1 MVTTIGSNFEKRWL
15 EKRGSCAKIL
25 ADLMHNTSG
34 KLQRNDFMDH
44 VAYSSEGVLQQ
55 ADYRGFPAT
64 SLGYSMW
71 GSASGALESRVWES
85 LRLYMQLLNRAPQ
98 HDGLCIGGRA

>member
-1 MVTTIGSNFEKRWL
+1 MYSAAISFWKVRAPNSLLVSCRILFNSPKHENPILAKVSGVVTTIGSNFEKRWL

-55 ADYRGFPAT
+55 VA
-64 SLGYSMW
+64 
-71 GSASGALESRVWES
+71 
-85 LRLYMQLLNRAPQ
+85 
-98 HDGLCIGGRA
+98 